1 MWVRIDEVSFPP
13 AQADAMV
20 SHVRDTAALR
30 FGGDGFRGFRLLV
43 DGPNGRALEVS
54 YWDSEDAATGAEPRA
69 TTAAA
74 GDPSETRVL
83 RTEHYELAVDSA

>member
-13 AQADAMV
+13 AQAGAV
-20 SHVRDTAALR
+20 ARRVRDTAAMR

-54 YWDSEDAATGAEPRA
+54 YWDSEDAASGAGAREP
-69 TTAAA
+69 AAA
-74 GDPSETRVL
+74 GHPSYVTLL
-83 RTEHYELAVDSA
+83 RTERYELAVDSA